1 VFGKDWANGT
11 ILHFI
16 TLLEIE
22 VIMHDITSH
31 LMSTTTFTP
40 SVLQSVKMSFV
51 SKKEKKGI
59 ERKWKYNITLYHL
72 AVTESTAHSWQL
84 VIKRCKMFK

>member
-1 VFGKDWANGT
+1 
-11 ILHFI
+11 
-16 TLLEIE
+16 
-22 VIMHDITSH
+22 
-31 LMSTTTFTP
+31 
-40 SVLQSVKMSFV
+40 MSFV